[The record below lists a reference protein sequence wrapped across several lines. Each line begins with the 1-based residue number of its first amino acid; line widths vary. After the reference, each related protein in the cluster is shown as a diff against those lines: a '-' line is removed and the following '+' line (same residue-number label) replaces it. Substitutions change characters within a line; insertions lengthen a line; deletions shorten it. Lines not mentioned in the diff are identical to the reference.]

1 MNTTDRPTLGVAE
14 TAELLGVSRGLVQ
27 PAVRDGSLPSR
38 RIGRR
43 ILIPTARLDAW
54 LQGEPR
60 HGDPAGQSD
69 AAPAAEAAAARPAHV
84 RAVRRRGTAR
94 YCRHPTGRAAAADP
108 PEPGVGTPRS
118 VPRCARLP
126 ARRGRC
132 RDSTRGRA
140 PRRAPPG
147 AAGHEPAGHTGP
159 EPRTF
164 QR

>member
-1 MNTTDRPTLGVAE
+1 MNTTDRPTLSVAE
-14 TAELLGVSRGLVQ
+14 TAELLGVSRWLVQ

-84 RAVRRRGTAR
+84 RAV
-94 YCRHPTGRAAAADP
+94 
-108 PEPGVGTPRS
+108 
-118 VPRCARLP
+118 
-126 ARRGRC
+126 
-132 RDSTRGRA
+132 
-140 PRRAPPG
+140 
-147 AAGHEPAGHTGP
+147 
-159 EPRTF
+159 
-164 QR
+164 